1 MLILWQFS
9 HFCFRHSKLDGL
21 RAVSFVRVA
30 RENTDHSRMC
40 RRQNPGDNELWTVY
54 MSGGGSMLG
63 ANLHVFNTILMVI
76 RRAEGG
82 FRATRSPTNTWNE
95 WTERKSFGLHDR
107 FFFVFLFIRII
118 RLSVHLIRI
127 STLLAWFT
135 WLDKYIYI
143 YIHRWC
149 HRWRPIASATLSHGT
164 RRRSPSNRT
173 DSIAHEVS
181 RWNALLN
188 NCCQTDKI

>member
-95 WTERKSFGLHDR
+95 WTERKSFGVHDR
-107 FFFVFLFIRII
+107 FCLPIHSNHPAFGSFDSYFYFVGMI
-118 RLSVHLIRI
+118 HLTRQ
-127 STLLAWFT
+127 
-135 WLDKYIYI
+135 IYI
-143 YIHRWC
+143 YIFTVDATGGAPSHLRHYRTGHAGARHRIE
-149 HRWRPIASATLSHGT
+149 RIR
-164 RRRSPSNRT
+164 
-173 DSIAHEVS
+173 
-181 RWNALLN
+181 
-188 NCCQTDKI
+188 

>member
-95 WTERKSFGLHDR
+95 WTERKSFGVHDR

-127 STLLAWFT
+127 STSLAWFT

-143 YIHRWC
+143 YSPLMPPVAPYRIC
-149 HRWRPIASATLSHGT
+149 DTIARDTPALAIESNGFDSTWGFKMKCSVKQLL
-164 RRRSPSNRT
+164 SNR
-173 DSIAHEVS
+173 
-181 RWNALLN
+181 
-188 NCCQTDKI
+188 

>member
-9 HFCFRHSKLDGL
+9 HFCFRHTKLDGL

-40 RRQNPGDNELWTVY
+40 RRQNQGDNELWTVY

-95 WTERKSFGLHDR
+95 WTERKSFGVHDR
-107 FFFVFLFIRII
+107 FFLSSYSFESSGFRFIWFVFLLRWHDS
-118 RLSVHLIRI
+118 LD
-127 STLLAWFT
+127 STN
-135 WLDKYIYI
+135 IYI